1 MNIIIKRINIMYV
14 RLRLECYCISK
25 AEHIVISIIWEK
37 IMPSDPPVVLESIS
51 VEEPSVVVGAGDGLN
66 LK

>member
-1 MNIIIKRINIMYV
+1 MSIIIKRIN
-14 RLRLECYCISK
+14 RLRLEGYCISK
-25 AEHIVISIIWEK
+25 AEQMAISIIWET
-37 IMPSDPPVVLESIS
+37 IMSSDPPVVLESIS